1 MTTQKKNTVEGDQAG
16 RDIYKPTTNNYAA
29 PSHAPNT
36 MCRLIAQFKEEFK
49 NDQQV
54 AELIERLEHYS
65 SNVDAQTD
73 VIGLDNKL
81 AVGGYSAYIDYAKS
95 MKEAFAKK
103 LMKYQFYESAQQ
115 IYVYVLA
122 EIYTKFHLK
131 VYPSIVGGESSVVV
145 LEAVSDSVVDPLIER
160 LGENVLNLYADE
172 INGALY
178 FLTGNCHIKWV

>member
-1 MTTQKKNTVEGDQAG
+1 MVIQKNNKVLGDQAG
-16 RDIYKPTTNNYAA
+16 GNIDKSITHHYAA
-29 PSHAPNT
+29 PSKSSDT
-36 MCRLIAQFKEEFK
+36 MSFLIAQFKEEFK

-65 SNVDAQTD
+65 SNVDAKAE
-73 VIGLDNKL
+73 VIGLGNKL
-81 AVGGYSAYIDYAKS
+81 ETGGYSAYIDHAQS
-95 MKEAFAKK
+95 MKEAFVKK

-131 VYPSIVGGESSVVV
+131 VYPLIIDRKSSDVV

-160 LGENVLNLYADE
+160 LGENVLHLYADE

>member
-1 MTTQKKNTVEGDQAG
+1 MTTQTKNDVSGDLAG
-16 RDIYKPTTNNYAA
+16 RDIDKSTHHNYAA
-29 PSHAPNT
+29 PSKAPDT

-65 SNVDAQTD
+65 SNIDTKTGA
-73 VIGLDNKL
+73 IGLDNKL
-81 AVGGYSAYIDYAKS
+81 EAGGYSAYIDHAKS

-131 VYPSIVGGESSVVV
+131 VYPLIVGGKSSNVV

-172 INGALY
+172 VNGALY